1 MDDFCIAVPQVF
13 PLPNVLHRRQ
23 KLSSSSLINND
34 CNLNLNLSGASDV
47 RKLQIINYFIAR
59 PFDEAPKLSIPVPT
73 YHQGKTVTDC
83 VERVVHIWEMP
94 SEDRTFRFLSRYS
107 AVVLAFDVTDRES
120 FDDIQLRMS
129 VVEQSR
135 FADTEEK
142 QWVVLVGNKYDLMN
156 DRVGVPVRQKNSL
169 LVMALIIKDWHEYQC
184 AV

>member
-1 MDDFCIAVPQVF
+1 M
-13 PLPNVLHRRQ
+13 N
-23 KLSSSSLINND
+23 SSSLINND

-94 SEDRTFRFLSRYS
+94 SEDRAFHLLSYHAGRYS
-107 AVVLAFDVTDRES
+107 ADVLVFDVTDRES
-120 FDDIQLRMS
+120 FDDIHLHMS

-135 FADTEEK
+135 FADTEE
-142 QWVVLVGNKYDLMN
+142 
-156 DRVGVPVRQKNSL
+156 
-169 LVMALIIKDWHEYQC
+169 
-184 AV
+184 

>member
-1 MDDFCIAVPQVF
+1 
-13 PLPNVLHRRQ
+13 
-23 KLSSSSLINND
+23 
-34 CNLNLNLSGASDV
+34 
-47 RKLQIINYFIAR
+47 
-59 PFDEAPKLSIPVPT
+59 
-73 YHQGKTVTDC
+73 
-83 VERVVHIWEMP
+83 
-94 SEDRTFRFLSRYS
+94 
-107 AVVLAFDVTDRES
+107 
-120 FDDIQLRMS
+120 MS